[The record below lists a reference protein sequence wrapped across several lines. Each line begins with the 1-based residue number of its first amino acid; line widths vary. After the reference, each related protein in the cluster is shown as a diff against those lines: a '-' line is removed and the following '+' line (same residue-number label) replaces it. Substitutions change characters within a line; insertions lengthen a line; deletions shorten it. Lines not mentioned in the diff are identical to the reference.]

1 MKTRPSEKPPRKP
14 RKRWRWHVP
23 PAILHGPETLEG
35 TEMLDEVG
43 GETGVLLWQS
53 LRDVTLWSGAAPE
66 KREGLFSPGA
76 GEGRRSM
83 LRSVKVDPEIRAP
96 LDTLAE
102 LVENPAGAVAD
113 TVTAACREISQWAES
128 NGNLAAAVAFA
139 QAGALA
145 SPANPTA
152 GLRVAKLARKKGENA
167 RAETWFRRTVGL
179 ARQAKDWE
187 SYSRAFLGLGN
198 LYKLR
203 GAFPTARHLYI
214 RGLRAAKRHSMRTLQ
229 GDALHEL
236 FGVAADM
243 EQPREAE
250 SLARAAYEA
259 YGPDHPLI
267 PALAHDV
274 AFFWT
279 TLGHFG
285 PALSVFQAL
294 LPEFHR
300 PVDRMCIA
308 GSLARAAGGAGAEE
322 AFTEA
327 RREVER
333 LLSDPGAGEIAAR
346 ALLDLARG
354 AVSLGDW
361 DAAER
366 AVSRARE
373 IAQEREEARVLQVA
387 ESIVDAV
394 RSERTLEEEKAG
406 GEKLDVEET
415 EALAADFIRSIREH
429 AAAG

>member
-1 MKTRPSEKPPRKP
+1 MKTRPSEKPQRKP

-35 TEMLDEVG
+35 TEMLDEVT

-66 KREGLFSPGA
+66 NRAGLFSPGA
-76 GEGRRSM
+76 GEARRKM
-83 LRSVKVDPEIRAP
+83 LQSAKADPEIRAP
-96 LDTLAE
+96 LDMLAE
-102 LVENPAGAVAD
+102 LVENSGGIAAE
-113 TVTAACREISQWAES
+113 TVTTACREISQWAEGRGS
-128 NGNLAAAVAFA
+128 LAAAVAFA

-198 LYKLR
+198 LYRLR
-203 GAFPTARHLYI
+203 GVLPTARHLYI

-236 FGVAADM
+236 FTIAEEMG
-243 EQPREAE
+243 QPREAE
-250 SLARAAYEA
+250 SLARSAYEA
-259 YGPDHPLI
+259 YGPEHPLI

-274 AFFWT
+274 AYFWT
-279 TLGHFG
+279 SLGHYG

-294 LPEFHR
+294 LPEAR
-300 PVDRMCIA
+300 KPLDRMCIA
-308 GSLARAAGGAGAEE
+308 GSLARAAGGAGEGE

-333 LLSDPGAGEIAAR
+333 LLTDPGAGEIAAR

-354 AVSLGDW
+354 AASLDDW
-361 DAAER
+361 DTAEK
-366 AVSRARE
+366 AVDRARE
-373 IAQEREEARVLQVA
+373 IATEREEARVIELA
-387 ESIVDAV
+387 DSLMEAV
-394 RSERTLEEEKAG
+394 KSERAVEEKTG
-406 GEKLDVEET
+406 GEKVDVEEA
-415 EALAADFIRSIREH
+415 EALAADFIRSIREYS
-429 AAAG
+429 AAG